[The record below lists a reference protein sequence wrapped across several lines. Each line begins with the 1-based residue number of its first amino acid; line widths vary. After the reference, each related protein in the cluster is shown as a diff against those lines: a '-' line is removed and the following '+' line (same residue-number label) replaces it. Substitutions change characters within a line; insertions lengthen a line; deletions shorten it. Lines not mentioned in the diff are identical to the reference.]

1 MWTFS
6 GLCSECK
13 QREFGGLLN
22 IAAVVMGKG
31 RHNMQRAISR
41 LQTNQRNQSQTRE
54 QVSFLTCTYANR
66 DLKQNV
72 QADFVQFY
80 VN

>member
-13 QREFGGLLN
+13 QREFRGLLN
-22 IAAVVMGKG
+22 IAAVVMGKR
-31 RHNMQRAISR
+31 RHNRQRAISR
-41 LQTNQRNQSQTRE
+41 LQNQIRE
-54 QVSFLTCTYANR
+54 QVSFFTCTYANR

-80 VN
+80 VK